1 MIYVMSDIHG
11 EYDRYRAML
20 ELIGFDDE
28 DRLYIIGDVIDR
40 YPGGIDI
47 LRDVMT
53 RPNITMLLG
62 NHEQMCLD
70 DLGLHNRAGARE
82 LWRSNGGGTTRRE
95 MLYHMSIPEKQ
106 RILRFLESLP
116 DHMDVEVGGRQYY
129 LVHGFPSEK
138 PEDRVWD
145 RPKLDTPS
153 PFKDRR
159 TVIIGHTPVVFLTHP
174 DKADRERWLTEA
186 EADRHHMEIL
196 HAPGYI
202 DIDCGCGNNTP
213 ARRLAC
219 LRLDDCKEFYV

>member
-82 LWRSNGGGTTRRE
+82 LWRSNGGARPYGRR
-95 MLYHMSIPEKQ
+95 
-106 RILRFLESLP
+106 
-116 DHMDVEVGGRQYY
+116 GRRQAV
-129 LVHGFPSEK
+129 LLGP
-138 PEDRVWD
+138 RVSV
-145 RPKLDTPS
+145 RKT
-153 PFKDRR
+153 
-159 TVIIGHTPVVFLTHP
+159 
-174 DKADRERWLTEA
+174 
-186 EADRHHMEIL
+186 
-196 HAPGYI
+196 
-202 DIDCGCGNNTP
+202 
-213 ARRLAC
+213 
-219 LRLDDCKEFYV
+219 